1 MAANI
6 AEETLKVSYEQLT
19 DLEKE
24 FEDNEVEISMS
35 YSPYQSIAWA
45 SH

>member
-6 AEETLKVSYEQLT
+6 SEETLKVSYEQLT

-24 FEDNEVEISMS
+24 FEENEVEISML
-35 YSPYQSIAWA
+35 SPPCHLLSMGF
-45 SH
+45 